1 MEYLEIINDYNV
13 DVTNIYY
20 LILKNQFK
28 FLFNIITSL
37 RCHGNLINARKEIC
51 DLIEDVNSIDNDKYF
66 EIQNII
72 KENIPLLPELIV
84 DNLDELY
91 KCINEMNESIDYI
104 VEQYYNERML
114 TLYYNGYIRFDGYFH
129 ILDLKSIFYIDRS
142 FEFWMTKNIQKNIY
156 QNEIDLIMA
165 EKKFRNDFFSDLRVY
180 LNVNR
185 LNLRTTC
192 YYWCDRQFVEI
203 YDKKGKKSFDVND
216 HPFKILVS
224 PYFEMR
230 EVFICI
236 VINYRFYKK
245 KGYLNIE
252 DIRQK
257 MASVF
262 SKDLT
267 PSITG
272 LSQRGEVTKE
282 EKEYLKL
289 LDEKDGLVNYT
300 IISSEEVSP
309 EIITHIVDQYD
320 QVLIELEQVE
330 DETYLDIYNQV
341 ESSQDLIE
349 SFIETSLT
357 VTSQSKELVKTGNLI
372 VSIKEN
378 ESLKKALIRMYTYE
392 MYMLSVISEYHGEI
406 NRVSYSFNTGR
417 SISNTSPVI
426 TPYRYLSHF
435 YEFKPEE
442 MLMFFDV
449 KIKEFPN
456 LEPML
461 LSTDMVRDYFIKINK
476 KKRSLKWIDELEDY
490 FINNAI
496 ALQNKGIITIKE
508 RKKLLLID
516 HENDQEYG
524 INLLE
529 KLFSRL
535 KESK

>member
-1 MEYLEIINDYNV
+1 MEYLEIINDNNV
-13 DVTNIYY
+13 DITNIYY

-51 DLIEDVNSIDNDKYF
+51 DSIEDVNSIDKDKYF

-72 KENIPLLPELIV
+72 EENIPLLPELRI
-84 DNLDELY
+84 DDLDELY
-91 KCINEMNESIDYI
+91 KYINEMNESIEYI

-129 ILDLKSIFYIDRS
+129 ILDLKSIFYTDRS
-142 FEFWMTKNIQKNIY
+142 FEFWMTKNIQKNVY

-165 EKKFRNDFFSDLRVY
+165 EKKFKEKFFSDLRVY

-236 VINYRFYKK
+236 VMNYRFYKK

-257 MASVF
+257 MASAF
-262 SKDLT
+262 SQSLT

-272 LSQRGEVTKE
+272 LSQRCEVTKE

-289 LDEKDGLVNYT
+289 LDKKDGLVNYT
-300 IISSEEVSP
+300 IISSEEISP
-309 EIITHIVDQYD
+309 EIITNIVDQYD
-320 QVLIELEQVE
+320 QVLIELEKVE
-330 DETYLDIYNQV
+330 DDIYLEFYNHV
-341 ESSQDLIE
+341 ESRKDEIK
-349 SFIETSLT
+349 SFIDTSLT
-357 VTSQSKELVKTGNLI
+357 VTSESKELVKIGNLI
-372 VSIKEN
+372 VYIKEN

-417 SISNTSPVI
+417 RVSNTSPVI
-426 TPYRYLSHF
+426 TPYRYLGHF
-435 YEFKPEE
+435 HEFKPEE

-461 LSTDMVRDYFIKINK
+461 LSTDMVRDYFIKIQK

-490 FINNAI
+490 FINNAQE
-496 ALQNKGIITIKE
+496 LQNKGIITIKE
-508 RKKLLLID
+508 RKNLLLLD

-529 KLFSRL
+529 KLFNRL
-535 KESK
+535 NEIK